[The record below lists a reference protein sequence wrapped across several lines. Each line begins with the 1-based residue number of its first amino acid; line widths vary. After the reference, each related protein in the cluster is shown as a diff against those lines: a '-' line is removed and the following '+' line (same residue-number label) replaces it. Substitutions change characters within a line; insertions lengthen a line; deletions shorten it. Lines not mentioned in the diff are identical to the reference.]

1 MTQNSKALNRLLCKN
16 QSLLFLIFL
25 VLNCPISSFGQ
36 EDANGK
42 SSIRTGLGLGINE
55 GKREIGFGLL
65 YSIGWQK
72 SIGEK
77 NRLRLNPNIVYGG
90 FRPVI
95 ITDTR
100 DQYYK
105 ASSLGFNVHYDLI
118 EFERA
123 SIVTSLGG
131 FVNYSRGLL
140 GTGGM
145 DEEASTGSDYFHALY
160 FGGSASVGVRIESKN
175 RKMAYEIRPYN
186 FQYGTEGFVMS
197 YFMFGMDIKL
207 NSSTKN

>member
-1 MTQNSKALNRLLCKN
+1 MKLNSNALYRFLCKN
-16 QSLLFLIFL
+16 QGLLL
-25 VLNCPISSFGQ
+25 VLVLVLTCPKWSFGQ
-36 EDANGK
+36 EDAPGK

-55 GKREIGFGLL
+55 GKREIGLALL

-72 SIGEK
+72 SVGEK
-77 NRLRLNPNIVYGG
+77 NRIRLNPNIVYGG
-90 FRPVI
+90 FRPVFI
-95 ITDTR
+95 SDTR

-118 EFERA
+118 KFERA

-145 DEEASTGSDYFHALY
+145 DEEASTRSDYFHAVY

-175 RKMAYEIRPYN
+175 RKIAYEIRPYN
-186 FQYGTEGFVMS
+186 FQYGTEGFVLS

-207 NSSTKN
+207 NSSSKN